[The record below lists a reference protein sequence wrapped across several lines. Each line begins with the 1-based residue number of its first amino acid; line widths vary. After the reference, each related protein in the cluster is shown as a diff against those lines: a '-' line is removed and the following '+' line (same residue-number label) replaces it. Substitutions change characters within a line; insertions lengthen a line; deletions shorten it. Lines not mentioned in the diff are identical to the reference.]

1 MQLKYHSKIV
11 HHLLNVSQKV
21 LEQQHD
27 AEDLNLVMTMF
38 DLLECSSNYS
48 GTTGSLW
55 LQLMVMLIFR
65 TLKLLKLLSIDL
77 SD

>member
-1 MQLKYHSKIV
+1 MPFTKCITKSGGTTTD
-11 HHLLNVSQKV
+11 
-21 LEQQHD
+21 D

-38 DLLECSSNYS
+38 DLLECRSNYS